1 MLHQSLDPLVADTVG
16 AYLEDVD
23 AQAPGLV
30 EGLYLVGSVALGDFR
45 PRVSDVDF
53 VAVTSVRLDDP
64 ALATLAGV
72 HERLKRRRRRPYFD
86 GGYITWDDLAGAP
99 ASSGPGAS
107 VHEHRF
113 RSTHGGSDPVT
124 WHTLAH
130 HGIAL
135 RGPEPGDVK
144 VRADREELVAWT
156 DANLDDYWRRLLERA
171 SRLHRRWGMAML
183 VPYSV
188 VWVVTGI
195 SRMHHTIATG
205 RIISKTGATA
215 HAIEAF
221 PERWHRVVAEAARV
235 RRGEPGRSL
244 YRSPLS
250 RRRDVLAFGDMA
262 INEAHRLRAAG
273 T

>member
-1 MLHQSLDPLVADTVG
+1 MPHQSLDPLVAETVG

-30 EGLYLVGSVALGDFR
+30 EGLYLVGSVALNDFR
-45 PRVSDVDF
+45 PQASDIDF
-53 VAVTSVRLDDP
+53 VAVTSARLDAP

-72 HERLKRRRRRPYFD
+72 HDRLKRRRRKPFFD

-99 ASSGPGAS
+99 ANSGPGAS
-107 VHEHRF
+107 VHEHHF
-113 RSTHGGSDPVT
+113 HATQGGSDPVT

-130 HGIAL
+130 HGIAC
-135 RGPEPGDVK
+135 RGPEPGEVK
-144 VRADREELVAWT
+144 VWSDREELIAWT
-156 DANLDDYWRRLLERA
+156 DANLDDYWRRLLDRA
-171 SRLHRRWGMAML
+171 SRLHHRWGMAML
-183 VPYSV
+183 APYGT

-195 SRMHHTIATG
+195 SRMHYTIATG
-205 RIISKTGATA
+205 RVISKTGATA
-215 HAIEAF
+215 HAIEVF
-221 PERWHRVVAEAARV
+221 PERWHRVVAEAARL
-235 RRGEPGRSL
+235 RRGEPGRSA

-262 INEAHRLRAAG
+262 VNEAHRLRAAG